1 MEAKVAQVIHNSAG
15 QVSMQ
20 RAAVADLSA
29 QLTAE
34 LTGWQ
39 AKCKEQKEE
48 IEGLKQL
55 VRSHMMG
62 VYAYCRLT
70 RVSYFLLEVLLCIP
84 SFPLLFTPIC
94 CFRNMVKRWA
104 L

>member
-20 RAAVADLSA
+20 CAAVADLSA

-55 VRSHMMG
+55 VRITREARMRG
-62 VYAYCRLT
+62 VVAHAFGAYLT
-70 RVSYFLLEVLLCIP
+70 
-84 SFPLLFTPIC
+84 
-94 CFRNMVKRWA
+94 K
-104 L
+104 

>member
-48 IEGLKQL
+48 IDGLKQL
-55 VRSHMMG
+55 VRSHMMC

-70 RVSYFLLEVLLCIP
+70 RVSYFLLEVLLCTT
-84 SFPLLFTPIC
+84 SFPLLFTPIWFC
-94 CFRNMVKRWA
+94 RNMVKRWA

>member
-55 VRSHMMG
+55 VRCLVISAH
-62 VYAYCRLT
+62 A
-70 RVSYFLLEVLLCIP
+70 
-84 SFPLLFTPIC
+84 
-94 CFRNMVKRWA
+94 
-104 L
+104 